1 MPPKRKFR
9 NVRRKKRKF
18 TGNKYTKK
26 RNSEEMEGTDDQES
40 VKESEESDITDI
52 EDEKIPKNITRN
64 SDRTKSMPATLRKLD
79 DKSSDS
85 GDPEND
91 EEEKMASIEGF
102 RLIDISVLA
111 SVFESFWCP
120 MCKYGHVTFE
130 EDCSAKMGF
139 ATLFVLKCTSKKC
152 KYSKRFFSSAK
163 IEGSQAYEV
172 NRRVV
177 LATRNIGIGHQ
188 SLVKFAAVMNMLPPM
203 NENSYRDH
211 VATIRNSAETVAK
224 ESMQNAAEEAKEF
237 YEPGEDGVFDIGVSG
252 DGTWRRRGY
261 SSAYGVV
268 TAISTVTG
276 KVLDVEV
283 MSKECKEC
291 MVWRSKEGTVEFQEW
306 WEGHQHL
313 CQANYFGSSGS
324 MDASGMLAIFERSV
338 QNYSVRYTEF
348 LGDGDSKSHKLIV
361 EEAVYGPVEVRKLE
375 CVGHVQ
381 KRLGSRLRSLKK
393 RTGQTR
399 LQDGKPIGGRG
410 RLTDNVIDK
419 LQVYYGKAI
428 RNNTHDIQAMENA
441 VMAIWHHTQSTAD
454 SPDHDLCPP
463 GESSW
468 CGFQRDVAQGTS
480 DYRHNHPLPMAVA
493 NAIYPTFEALSEQSL
508 LACCLHGG
516 TQNQNEA
523 INALI
528 WQRATKE
535 THSGLAVVE
544 LATFLAVSHFNNGTI
559 SIILVLRNLGID
571 PGFHCIKACRKQDN
585 NRIRHSRRN
594 SSERAKKRRKQ
605 IRNFKKGY
613 SDTLEAIEGQQYGAG
628 AF

>member
-9 NVRRKKRKF
+9 NVRRKKRRF

-79 DKSSDS
+79 DKSSNS
-85 GDPEND
+85 GDPENN

-120 MCKYGHVTFE
+120 MCKYGHVTF

-177 LATRNIGIGHQ
+177 LATRNIGIGQQ

-237 YEPGEDGVFDIGVSG
+237 YEPGEDGVFDTGVSG

-261 SSAYGVV
+261 SSAYGV
-268 TAISTVTG
+268 
-276 KVLDVEV
+276 
-283 MSKECKEC
+283 
-291 MVWRSKEGTVEFQEW
+291 
-306 WEGHQHL
+306 
-313 CQANYFGSSGS
+313 SSLQYPQLLVKFS
-324 MDASGMLAIFERSV
+324 MW
-338 QNYSVRYTEF
+338 
-348 LGDGDSKSHKLIV
+348 K
-361 EEAVYGPVEVRKLE
+361 
-375 CVGHVQ
+375 
-381 KRLGSRLRSLKK
+381 
-393 RTGQTR
+393 
-399 LQDGKPIGGRG
+399 
-410 RLTDNVIDK
+410 
-419 LQVYYGKAI
+419 
-428 RNNTHDIQAMENA
+428 
-441 VMAIWHHTQSTAD
+441 
-454 SPDHDLCPP
+454 
-463 GESSW
+463 
-468 CGFQRDVAQGTS
+468 
-480 DYRHNHPLPMAVA
+480 
-493 NAIYPTFEALSEQSL
+493 
-508 LACCLHGG
+508 
-516 TQNQNEA
+516 
-523 INALI
+523 
-528 WQRATKE
+528 
-535 THSGLAVVE
+535 
-544 LATFLAVSHFNNGTI
+544 
-559 SIILVLRNLGID
+559 
-571 PGFHCIKACRKQDN
+571 
-585 NRIRHSRRN
+585 
-594 SSERAKKRRKQ
+594 
-605 IRNFKKGY
+605 
-613 SDTLEAIEGQQYGAG
+613 
-628 AF
+628 